1 MQQFEITLKNEKIRL
16 YHRLS
21 LLILLI
27 NVILFVFLAIFSA
40 EKHIRY
46 SSLATL
52 VLLAAILGIKYYI
65 RNTPYRF
72 GYHPFFFF
80 LMLAWVQNQNYW
92 VAGGMLLFH
101 LLYTFSIRKMV
112 LFVNKEN
119 IRYPSFPVKTITWNQ
134 VVNVILKDDLLTI
147 NMKNNKFFQ
156 QFIDDPNN
164 TINQQD
170 FNEFCQQ
177 QLRSVPKS

>member
-1 MQQFEITLKNEKIRL
+1 MQQFEITLKNEKLRL
-16 YHRLS
+16 YHRLT
-21 LLILLI
+21 LLILLV
-27 NVILFVFLAIFSA
+27 NVVFFCFLAIFSPD
-40 EKHIRY
+40 KTIQK
-46 SSLATL
+46 SSLGLL
-52 VLLAAILGIKYYI
+52 VLFAIILALKYYLK
-65 RNTPYRF
+65 NTSYRF

-80 LMLAWVQNQNYW
+80 LILEWIHHENFWM
-92 VAGGMLLFH
+92 AGGILLIDC
-101 LLYTFSIRKMV
+101 LYILSTRKMI
-112 LFVNKEN
+112 LLVNQQN
-119 IRYPSFPVKTITWNQ
+119 IFYPALLGKTITWDQ

-147 NMKNNKFFQ
+147 NMKNNKFIQ